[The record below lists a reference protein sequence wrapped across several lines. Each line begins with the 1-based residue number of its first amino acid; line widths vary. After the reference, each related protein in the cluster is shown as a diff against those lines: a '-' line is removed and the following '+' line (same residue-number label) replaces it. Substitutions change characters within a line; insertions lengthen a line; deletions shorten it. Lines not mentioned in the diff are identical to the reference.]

1 MTHAIATQRQATT
14 TACRPTAPRR
24 PQPAPAALLVAMA
37 LVASALTACMRE
49 PDLHLYSEAT
59 VVFDLPVIDLS
70 LEVYWDYELT
80 YGTAYDWRTEWYY
93 GWDETDRELFGEIGY
108 TEPAVFN
115 LRRYYTAREPLAPHT
130 QVLRDQVEGTH
141 FRGHYD
147 WGFWDILTWND
158 IHTLDGVQSLVFDE
172 TTTLDSVTAYTNQSM
187 HASRY
192 HAPRYTR
199 SFYEPEA
206 LFAAY
211 TRGIEVNENLDG
223 FTYDAER
230 QLYVRRLD
238 MLLHPVTYIY
248 LTQIILHNNRGRI
261 AAVDGS
267 ANLSGMARSTCV
279 NSGRAGDDA
288 ITVYYNC
295 RLKRDCP
302 LLPYS
307 ATATAAALAAVPRA
321 DIVGGRLMTFGICGS
336 EVGTIT
342 RADELHD
349 PSRHYMDVNMQF
361 ATGMDSTFVFDVTE
375 QVRRR
380 YKGGVITVELDMDT
394 VPTPARRGG
403 SGFDAV
409 VKDVEDGG
417 TYEFDI

>member
-1 MTHAIATQRQATT
+1 
-14 TACRPTAPRR
+14 
-24 PQPAPAALLVAMA
+24 
-37 LVASALTACMRE
+37 
-49 PDLHLYSEAT
+49 
-59 VVFDLPVIDLS
+59 
-70 LEVYWDYELT
+70 
-80 YGTAYDWRTEWYY
+80 
-93 GWDETDRELFGEIGY
+93 
-108 TEPAVFN
+108 
-115 LRRYYTAREPLAPHT
+115 
-130 QVLRDQVEGTH
+130 
-141 FRGHYD
+141 
-147 WGFWDILTWND
+147 
-158 IHTLDGVQSLVFDE
+158 
-172 TTTLDSVTAYTNQSM
+172 
-187 HASRY
+187 
-192 HAPRYTR
+192 
-199 SFYEPEA
+199 
-206 LFAAY
+206 
-211 TRGIEVNENLDG
+211 
-223 FTYDAER
+223 
-230 QLYVRRLD
+230 

-361 ATGMDSTFVFDVTE
+361 ANGMDSTFVFDVTE